1 MLLTLLKAQVQR
13 LKPDGTMDG
22 GPFPVQ
28 FNPSEYTLNKA
39 AQIAEIAVP
48 GLDQPIL
55 QFVRGQTETM
65 SLDLFFDTTEDGM
78 GPGATAVT
86 AKTDK
91 FYELIKIDRD
101 THAPPILRFMWGQDG
116 FPGANFDGNWS
127 SQARTNG
134 FQCVVESVKQR
145 FTLFSS
151 EGIPV
156 RAVLSVSL
164 REYYS
169 LEDQIERINFNSPD
183 HTRAHVVQHGDT
195 LAKIAGKGVNRLDTA
210 IKVDGHDRGQEI
222 RRLAP
227 VAGHC
232 GSEPSDRSA
241 GFTTGLGT

>member
-1 MLLTLLKAQVQR
+1 MLLTLLKAQIQR

-22 GPFPVQ
+22 APFPVQ
-28 FNPSEYTLNKA
+28 FNPSEYTLNKGM
-39 AQIAEIAVP
+39 QIAEIAVP

-86 AKTDK
+86 TKTDK

-116 FPGANFDGNWS
+116 FAGANFDGNWA

-134 FQCVVESVKQR
+134 FQCIVESVKQR

-151 EGIPV
+151 EGIPL
-156 RAVLSVSL
+156 RAILSVSL

-169 LEDQIERINFNSPD
+169 LEDQIQRINFNSPD
-183 HTRAHVVQHGDT
+183 HTHAHVVQRGDT
-195 LAKIAGKGVNRLDTA
+195 LANIAARKYDNPRQWRAIADQNQLTDPLDLQPGM
-210 IKVDGHDRGQEI
+210 VLDVPPI
-222 RRLAP
+222 R
-227 VAGHC
+227 
-232 GSEPSDRSA
+232 
-241 GFTTGLGT
+241 